1 MRRVILFIYTPE
13 AFADRGFSYYF
24 CIIVFVLRIVDDQ
37 GKKGCLFQQKYGALV
52 IKTWKARKTCEKTAF
67 CFS

>member
-24 CIIVFVLRIVDDQ
+24 CIIVFVLRFVDDQ
-37 GKKGCLFQQKYGALV
+37 CEKGHLFQQKYGAITV
-52 IKTWKARKTCEKTAF
+52 KTRNSVLLSK
-67 CFS
+67 